1 MKQYFGDYM
10 DNDSR
15 TWLGRWYLESIN
27 LSNADLG
34 ITNNPAESLN
44 NKYAQLQRDES
55 AKPLAKLIVELHTM
69 DSDMAWEIKKAFH
82 SRGNYD
88 VKEVYKKYTLKS
100 TDMPKISGQTCK
112 DCHWR
117 TCRKGQSQG
126 SRRAGLGESKNGY
139 IWIQYI
145 KITWRITLNIKTG
158 HLHVCQEILGKKEE
172 NNQNQSC

>member
-1 MKQYFGDYM
+1 
-10 DNDSR
+10 
-15 TWLGRWYLESIN
+15 

-112 DCHWR
+112 DCH
-117 TCRKGQSQG
+117 
-126 SRRAGLGESKNGY
+126 
-139 IWIQYI
+139 
-145 KITWRITLNIKTG
+145 
-158 HLHVCQEILGKKEE
+158 
-172 NNQNQSC
+172 